1 MNFQEAV
8 KTCFFKYADFNGRA
22 SRSEYWWFALFIV
35 IGNLVSTVVGH
46 SLPLLFGL
54 ATLLPSIAAA
64 ARRLHD
70 TNRSGWMQLIAV
82 FPVLG
87 WLVVIY
93 LLAQEP
99 KEPNKFGAAPAAST
113 EPVVGEESRRG
124 VGRRRAFA
132 LSRISLTK
140 P

>member
-113 EPVVGEESRRG
+113 EPVVG
-124 VGRRRAFA
+124 
-132 LSRISLTK
+132 
-140 P
+140 